1 MNEQEKLKSA
11 LERLG
16 QLHRYRDILWENID
30 TTDELYHPILFILEE
45 AILRKNDEIA
55 ILRGAKIEKKTAYA

>member
-30 TTDELYHPILFILEE
+30 TTDELYHPILFILED